1 MNNPSDS
8 ELINNDLDI
17 VLSGKFAN
25 EYIIFDTIRGTL
37 ERYGIKLP
45 AMQSTGESPST
56 TIFEFD
62 GIEAYLFIATKK
74 DVNGHYDA
82 YAQIVDEDELEDM
95 EDMDISTEPL
105 PNHAHATSEF
115 LRRNRHCSDDSGNSD
130 EY

>member
-1 MNNPSDS
+1 MEQKSDS
-8 ELINNDLDI
+8 EWINGDLDT

-45 AMQSTGESPST
+45 PMQSTGESATSST
-56 TIFEFD
+56 FEFEGLD
-62 GIEAYLFIATKK
+62 GAYLYIATKK
-74 DVNGHYDA
+74 DINGHFDA
-82 YAQIVDEDELEDM
+82 YAQVVDEDELDAL

-105 PNHAHATSEF
+105 PNTSTTSQF
-115 LRRNRHCSDDSGNSD
+115 LLRNRHCNDDSGNSD